1 MSIYKKNEK
10 WYYNFMIDGARY
22 HKAIKGCSNYKDA
35 LKAESIVKAE
45 LMRGRYELVENTCN
59 TTLEQAIELY
69 LEYSKAN
76 KKSYKLDENY
86 CKVFVVHWGKH
97 SRLKDLTPQKIE
109 KFKSIMKTDHQN
121 STVNRYLEAL
131 SKMFNIAISN
141 NLIKENP
148 LKEIKKLKQNNHKI
162 RFLTKEEEKALF
174 EVFNENKSYHY
185 FIPIVICALQ
195 TGMRK
200 GEILN
205 LTWNN
210 IDFENKFIE
219 LLQTKSG
226 KARKIPIS
234 TKLMKELT
242 KIKETKISEYVFA
255 NPYTKTK
262 YQFIHKGFDEAVRK
276 ANITNFRF
284 HDLRHTAATRMT
296 EMGIDL
302 AVVQEILGHC
312 DVKTTMRYAHPV
324 PERKLKAIEV
334 LNDYT

>member
-1 MSIYKKNEK
+1 
-10 WYYNFMIDGARY
+10 MIDGVRY
-22 HKAIKGCSNYKDA
+22 HKAIKGCTNHKDA
-35 LKAESIVKAE
+35 VKAESVVKSE
-45 LMRGRYELVENTCN
+45 LMRGRYELVENTNN
-59 TTLEQAIELY
+59 TTLAQAIELY
-69 LEYSKAN
+69 LDYSRAN
-76 KKSYKLDENY
+76 KKSYKLDINY
-86 CKVFVVHWGKH
+86 CKVFIEQWGKNL
-97 SRLKDLTPQKIE
+97 RLKDLTPQKIE
-109 KFKSIMKTDHQN
+109 RFKSIMKADHQN

-141 NLIKENP
+141 NLAKENP
-148 LKEIKKLKQNNHKI
+148 LKEVKKLKQNNYKI

-174 EVFNENKSYHY
+174 EVFYENKSYHY

-205 LTWNN
+205 LKWSN
-210 IDFENKFIE
+210 IDFDNKFIE

-234 TKLMKELT
+234 QKLMKELLQ
-242 KIKETKISEYVFA
+242 IRETKISEYVFA
-255 NPYTKTK
+255 NPYTKNR

-276 ANITNFRF
+276 ANIKKFRF

-302 AVVQEILGHC
+302 AVVQEILGHS

-334 LNDYT
+334 LNDYI